1 MHKLQITAI
10 GEPADVLEH
19 VEFQAAAP
27 PSITLDIH
35 EVELISHDEK
45 VKL

>member
-1 MHKLQITAI
+1 MDKLQITAI
-10 GEPADVLEH
+10 GEPGEVLQL
-19 VEFQAAAP
+19 VEFPAPAP